1 MVNFI
6 DLGLQL
12 ARDIS
17 QAAGPKLADFE
28 RLLNQDETFRQRV
41 HDIHQQVEAFA
52 ASFPMPGYDYW
63 VSYPRPSS
71 AISIIPI
78 AVSYPQSSISCLLF
92 SWSLECT
99 RVLQMAWA
107 QIEMFQLYYT
117 VLFSCLGN

>member
-1 MVNFI
+1 MEFIAVPGDKSAMNPSGIRLGTPALTTRGLKEQDIDQVVNFI

-52 ASFPMPGYDYW
+52 ASFPMPGYDY
-63 VSYPRPSS
+63 
-71 AISIIPI
+71 
-78 AVSYPQSSISCLLF
+78 
-92 SWSLECT
+92 
-99 RVLQMAWA
+99 
-107 QIEMFQLYYT
+107 
-117 VLFSCLGN
+117 